1 MFFAASI
8 ALTFVL
14 SFSKIT
20 DASFQTIED
29 RLQTVRNVVPQ
40 FCTGPV
46 FRGVCTSING
56 TSCTNTPGIQSL
68 ILNPDADCYAYPQ
81 PDCKFD
87 AINQFVKELFSDQEE
102 ELGSEGIQ
110 SVQCFEVA
118 GTVNGFTAGSPED
131 IEQEAIDF
139 AAANGEEFTPPPK
152 CTQGPVQA
160 TPEEQRLA
168 DANGITLSG
177 PVTCT

>member
-1 MFFAASI
+1 VRSCRPQTSRSKLKPHRI
-8 ALTFVL
+8 
-14 SFSKIT
+14 FS
-20 DASFQTIED
+20 
-29 RLQTVRNVVPQ
+29 
-40 FCTGPV
+40 
-46 FRGVCTSING
+46 
-56 TSCTNTPGIQSL
+56 
-68 ILNPDADCYAYPQ
+68 Q

>member
-1 MFFAASI
+1 VRSCRPQTSRSKLKPHRI
-8 ALTFVL
+8 
-14 SFSKIT
+14 FS
-20 DASFQTIED
+20 
-29 RLQTVRNVVPQ
+29 
-40 FCTGPV
+40 
-46 FRGVCTSING
+46 
-56 TSCTNTPGIQSL
+56 
-68 ILNPDADCYAYPQ
+68 Q

-139 AAANGEEFTPPPK
+139 AAANGEEFTPPPR
-152 CTQGPVQA
+152 TRFRRLPRSRDWP
-160 TPEEQRLA
+160 TPTESR
-168 DANGITLSG
+168 
-177 PVTCT
+177 

>member
-56 TSCTNTPGIQSL
+56 TLVHQHAG
-68 ILNPDADCYAYPQ
+68 NPIPHPQ
-81 PDCKFD
+81 PGCRLLC
-87 AINQFVKELFSDQEE
+87 IPFVKELFSDQEE

-131 IEQEAIDF
+131 IEQEASDF